1 MNQIIW
7 YEMFQRT
14 MNEGFELAP
23 RGLKIKEIR
32 NLQIEIDP
40 TYPFMMFSDRN
51 YDINYF
57 KKEML
62 WKLGANRMDDSIK
75 QHAKM
80 WESVQNPDG
89 SFNSNYGHY
98 WFGPQMGFWNVVH
111 ELIRD
116 KDSRQAVIPMLSKEH
131 MTPETVDRVCTTAVG
146 FHIRGNQL
154 HMSVQMRSS
163 DQVFGLGTDIPTFAF
178 LYRLVLAVLQDHYY
192 LLYGPISI
200 TAMSSHIYERH
211 FEMVS
216 KILNRGLLDKD
227 FKSIEMPWFKSSAE
241 AIACISSKGK
251 IIEPKSE
258 VEAWL
263 IS

>member
-1 MNQIIW
+1 MNSNTW
-7 YEMFQRT
+7 YKMLYNT
-14 MNEGFELAP
+14 MKHGELLSP
-23 RGLKIKEIR
+23 RGLLIREIR
-32 NLQIEIDP
+32 DLQISIDP
-40 TYPFMMFSDRN
+40 TFPFMMFKARK

-75 QHAKM
+75 QYAKM

-98 WFGPQMGFWNVVH
+98 WFGPQMGFWTVVM

-116 KDSRQAVIPMLSKEH
+116 KDSRQAIIPMLSKEH
-131 MTPETVDRVCTTAVG
+131 MTPETIDKVCTTAVG
-146 FHIRGNQL
+146 FHIRNSEL

-163 DQVFGLGTDIPTFAF
+163 DQIFGLGTDIPTFSF
-178 LYRLVLAVLQDHYY
+178 LYRLVLAVLQDHYD
-192 LLYGPISI
+192 LYAGRISI

-211 FEMVS
+211 FPMVEQ
-216 KILNRGLLDKD
+216 ILKD
-227 FKSIEMPWFKSSAE
+227 GPREFEPVEMPWFPSSAS
-241 AIACISSKGK
+241 AIRMVSTKGK
-251 IIEPKSE
+251 ILEPKSI
-258 VEAWL
+258 VEEWL